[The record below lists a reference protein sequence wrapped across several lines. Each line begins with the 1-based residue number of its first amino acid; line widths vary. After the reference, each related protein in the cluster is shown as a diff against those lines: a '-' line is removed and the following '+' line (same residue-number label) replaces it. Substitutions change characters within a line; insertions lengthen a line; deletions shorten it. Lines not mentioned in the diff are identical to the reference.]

1 MPRFAEMIRRGMV
14 ARGHQVESWTSRERL
29 GRLPVRSAFVRKW
42 LGYADQ
48 FLFYPRELRQRIN
61 QQPENT
67 LFVVTDQA
75 LGMWVPCFA
84 HRPHVIHCHDFMALR
99 SALGEFPENPTGWT
113 GRQYQQLIRKGF
125 SQGKAFISVSGKT
138 RDDLHRFLPQP
149 PQVSEVVYNGLNY
162 PFRAMELAERLA
174 LLQKVGVEI
183 SGPGH
188 VLHVGGNQWYK
199 NRPGVLKIYRAYV
212 AAHSGH
218 EPGPLNPAFSPAGGE
233 GARRTDEGD
242 RELKTRN
249 FVGENSQPAALWMI
263 GSPPTDELLN
273 LAASISA
280 PGKVHFLSGLSNEQV
295 NVAYAHARALLFP
308 SLAEGFGWPIVEA
321 MASGCPVI
329 TTDLAPMTEVAGAAA
344 RLIPRMPKDAHGQ
357 DMWATAAAEVLNE
370 VVGLDETGR
379 AELLAKGKLNAARFD
394 AETALDAYEKIYA
407 RVIRPFPLL
416 GGEG

>member
-1 MPRFAEMIRRGMV
+1 
-14 ARGHQVESWTSRERL
+14 
-29 GRLPVRSAFVRKW
+29 
-42 LGYADQ
+42 
-48 FLFYPRELRQRIN
+48 
-61 QQPENT
+61 
-67 LFVVTDQA
+67 
-75 LGMWVPCFA
+75 
-84 HRPHVIHCHDFMALR
+84 
-99 SALGEFPENPTGWT
+99 
-113 GRQYQQLIRKGF
+113 
-125 SQGKAFISVSGKT
+125 
-138 RDDLHRFLPQP
+138 
-149 PQVSEVVYNGLNY
+149 
-162 PFRAMELAERLA
+162 
-174 LLQKVGVEI
+174 
-183 SGPGH
+183 
-188 VLHVGGNQWYK
+188 
-199 NRPGVLKIYRAYV
+199 
-212 AAHSGH
+212 
-218 EPGPLNPAFSPAGGE
+218 
-233 GARRTDEGD
+233 
-242 RELKTRN
+242 
-249 FVGENSQPAALWMI
+249 MI

-295 NVAYAHARALLFP
+295 NAAYAHARALLFP